1 MLKIALCDD
10 AQIYIDTAKKMLV
23 EWSEIRN
30 IQVSIGCFNNG
41 DSLLKALTKDSYD
54 IIFLDII
61 MPMLTGLDVANE
73 IRKSDSSIKIVFV
86 SSSSDF
92 GVKSYEVHASNYLLK
107 PLEKEKLFAA
117 LDTVASEVLEEPEK
131 LVFKSTGTIHR
142 IPLRDIEYIEA
153 QDKYV
158 SVYVARKGAIK
169 VLEPMYQI
177 EQRIPLNADFFKCH
191 RSYLINLHHVNS
203 FDNKEIKTLTGNTVP
218 ISRKHTK
225 EFQEMFFS
233 MPLISNKDGDK

>member
-10 AQIYIDTAKKMLV
+10 AQIYIDTAKKMLE

-117 LDTVASEVLEEPEK
+117 LDTVASEVLEEPEM

-191 RSYLINLHHVNS
+191 RSYIVNI
-203 FDNKEIKTLTGNTVP
+203 FRIDRYMPKEITMRSGYRIP
-218 ISRKHTK
+218 ISRTAH
-225 EFQEMFFS
+225 
-233 MPLISNKDGDK
+233 KDFEAAYFELTFGKVGDI